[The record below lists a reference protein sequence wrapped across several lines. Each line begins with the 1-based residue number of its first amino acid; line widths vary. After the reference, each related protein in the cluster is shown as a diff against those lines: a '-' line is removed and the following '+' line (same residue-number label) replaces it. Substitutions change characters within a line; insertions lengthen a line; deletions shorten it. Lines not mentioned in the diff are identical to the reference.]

1 MAFDHI
7 FQGKLSRLH
16 KIQQNLQRV
25 LNPSMHTAQH
35 KNIFTTK
42 DNEIVKLTFFIS
54 TRPLESLWNTNT
66 SVLQRIKGA
75 KKTSKTSR
83 VLTLQRSDLLR
94 LALIYRYAS
103 KYWKDVSCVILV
115 DFHQYH
121 IIIRQSSCN
130 K

>member
-1 MAFDHI
+1 
-7 FQGKLSRLH
+7 
-16 KIQQNLQRV
+16 
-25 LNPSMHTAQH
+25 MHTAQH

-42 DNEIVKLTFFIS
+42 DNEIVKLTFLIS

-121 IIIRQSSCN
+121 IIIRQSCCN